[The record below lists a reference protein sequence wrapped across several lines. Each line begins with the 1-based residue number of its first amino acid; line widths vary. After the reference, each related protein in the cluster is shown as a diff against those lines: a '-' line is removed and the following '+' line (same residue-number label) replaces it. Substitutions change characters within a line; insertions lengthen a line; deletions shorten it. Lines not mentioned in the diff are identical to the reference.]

1 MNVHQ
6 LRLFLAVA
14 QRRSFS
20 RAAEAEHLTQSAV
33 SQQIEALEREHGV
46 RLFERL
52 PRRIELTDAGAAL
65 LPFAERITTLLEEA
79 AHALADVR
87 GVASGRLRVA
97 ASPTPATYWL
107 PPLLGTFARRHP
119 AVELLLDVD
128 VSARVAQRVADGESA
143 LGIVEGLAADARLEA
158 TVLLEDELLLVTPPA
173 FAPRNEAAGGVLP
186 AAELSGLRYLAREPS
201 AFTRVLVDE
210 RLRGLGVAWPP
221 AMELGNIEAI
231 KRAVIAGLGA
241 SFISRFAVAD
251 EIAAG
256 RLRGWRVTGL
266 DLRRP
271 WYLLQRAGV
280 RPGPAAAAFLGILS
294 EAIQSSAESSALSIQ
309 PESTDP
315 RRKTGW
321 RGASRTKASKCESA

>member
-1 MNVHQ
+1 MNIHQ
-6 LRLFLAVA
+6 LRLFLAVV

-33 SQQIEALEREHGV
+33 SQQIEALEREHRV

-52 PRRIELTDAGAAL
+52 PRRIELTDAGMAL
-65 LPFAERITTLLEEA
+65 LPYAERITALLDEA
-79 AHALADVR
+79 AHALAEVR

-107 PPLLGTFARRHP
+107 PPLLGAFARRHP
-119 AVELLLDVD
+119 GVELLLDVD
-128 VSARVAQRVADGESA
+128 VSARAAQRVADGESA
-143 LGIVEGLAADARLEA
+143 LGIVEGLAADVRLEA
-158 TVLLEDELLLVTPPA
+158 TVLLEDELLLVAPPA
-173 FAPRNEAAGGVLP
+173 FVPCGEAGGVLQP
-186 AAELSGLRYLAREPS
+186 TELGSLRYLAREPS
-201 AFTRVLVDE
+201 AFTRTLVDE
-210 RLRGLGVAWPP
+210 RLRGLGVAWPA

-241 SFISRFAVAD
+241 SFVSRFAVAD

-256 RLRGWRVTGL
+256 RLHGWRVAGL

-280 RPGPAAAAFLGILS
+280 RPGPAAAAFLRLL
-294 EAIQSSAESSALSIQ
+294 AEEGTAQI
-309 PESTDP
+309 
-315 RRKTGW
+315 
-321 RGASRTKASKCESA
+321 GAAQAP

>member
-20 RAAEAEHLTQSAV
+20 RAAEAQHLTQSAV
-33 SQQIEALEREHGV
+33 SQQIEALEREHAV

-65 LPFAERITTLLEEA
+65 LPYAERITTLLDEA
-79 AHALADVR
+79 THALAEVR
-87 GVASGRLRVA
+87 GLASGRLRVA

-107 PPLLGTFARRHP
+107 PPLLGAFARRHP

-143 LGIVEGLAADARLEA
+143 LGVVEGLAAEARLQA
-158 TVLLEDELLLVTPPA
+158 TPLLEDELLLVAPPT
-173 FAPRNEAAGGVLP
+173 FAPRRGESGGVLLP
-186 AAELSGLRYLAREPS
+186 EELSGLRYLAREPS
-201 AFTRVLVDE
+201 AFTRALVDE

-241 SFISRFAVAD
+241 SFVSRFAVAD
-251 EIAAG
+251 EIAAD
-256 RLRGWRVTGL
+256 RLRGWQVAGL

-271 WYLLQRAGV
+271 WYLLQRVGV
-280 RPGPAAAAFLGILS
+280 GPGPTAAAFLRLLAEEG
-294 EAIQSSAESSALSIQ
+294 AVQSGPA
-309 PESTDP
+309 
-315 RRKTGW
+315 
-321 RGASRTKASKCESA
+321 